1 MTPPLAPSPN
11 EAPRVECHQ
20 CQTRF
25 RVRTPARLKPSARS
39 TCPTCGARFA
49 VIGVSHSFPTARTRH
64 TAAMVT
70 PDVAP
75 PTRGTEEAERRSRMK
90 FSFHGIGG
98 TLFGMQIVNICL
110 TILTL
115 GLYHFWAKA
124 KIRRYMFSQSAFAGD
139 RFAYHGTGKELYVGF
154 LKAML
159 VFGIP
164 YFGLTAAHEFLD
176 LGPWGARILRWLAGM
191 VFFIYVPIAI
201 VSARRYRCTRTSWR
215 GIRFSFRGKASD
227 FLKLYCKG
235 WLLTALSLGTYYP
248 YFQTRRQAFL
258 NSHTYFGTHRFHF
271 VGHGSGLIVPFAI
284 TLFFTYLVL
293 GFCAVTLALGLANA
307 GLALLLIPLILGPFW
322 IWLLGKKQKYFWDH
336 TTFGRARFRSDIT
349 WQRLFT
355 LYLGNAALLLI
366 TLGFTWPWV
375 TVRNARFFSST
386 LTLEGPVNL
395 ESILQETTGSS
406 VTGEGLSNLL
416 DTGFEMD

>member
-1 MTPPLAPSPN
+1 MGITDAPLAPRFGDQPVAVLSAVPSETSET
-11 EAPRVECHQ
+11 EAPER
-20 CQTRF
+20 
-25 RVRTPARLKPSARS
+25 
-39 TCPTCGARFA
+39 
-49 VIGVSHSFPTARTRH
+49 
-64 TAAMVT
+64 
-70 PDVAP
+70 
-75 PTRGTEEAERRSRMK
+75 PTRMGL
-90 FSFHGIGG
+90 SFHGVGG
-98 TLFGMQIVNICL
+98 TLFGMQIVNVCL

-124 KIRRYMFSQSAFAGD
+124 KIRRYMFSQTAFAGD
-139 RFAYHGTGKELYVGF
+139 RFAYHGTGKELYIGF

-176 LGPWGARILRWLAGM
+176 LGPWGTRIIRWLAGM
-191 VFFIYVPIAI
+191 VLFIYVPIAI

-215 GIRFSFRGKASD
+215 GIRFSFRGRPGD
-227 FLKLYCKG
+227 FLKLYCQG

-258 NSHTYFGTHRFHF
+258 NSHTYFGNQRFQF
-271 VGHGSGLIVPFAI
+271 IGHGSGLVVPFAV
-284 TLFFTYLVL
+284 TLFITYLVL
-293 GFCAVTLALGLANA
+293 GFCAVTFALGLANA
-307 GLALLLIPLILGPFW
+307 VLALLLIPLILGPFW

-336 TTFGRARFRSDIT
+336 TTFGRARFRSNIT

-355 LYLGNAALLLI
+355 LYLGNAVLLLV
-366 TLGFTWPWV
+366 TVGFAWPWV
-375 TVRNARFFSST
+375 TIRNTRFFAST

-395 ESILQETTGSS
+395 ENILQETAGSS